1 MNYSKKEKLSLLS
14 DMIRLAKS
22 DSILKQRELN
32 FILAV
37 ANSLQISKNE
47 VNELIDKP
55 AEKVVFKNEAERI
68 LHFHRLV
75 LLMNID
81 QQTSLSEITAL
92 KNFGLHL
99 GLPAEAIDVIFKRMD
114 KYPDKVIPPNEIIEI
129 FKRFYN

>member
-14 DMIRLAKS
+14 DMIELAKS
-22 DSILKQRELN
+22 DNNLKDREFN

-37 ANSLQISKNE
+37 ANTLQISENE
-47 VNELIDKP
+47 VSELIEKP
-55 AEKVVFKNEAERI
+55 AEKVVFQSDTQRI

-75 LLMNID
+75 LVMNID
-81 QQTSLSEITAL
+81 ERTSLVEITAL

-99 GLPAEAIDVIFKRMD
+99 GLPAEAIDEVFIRMNN
-114 KYPDKVIPPNEIIEI
+114 YSNKVIPPNDFIEI

>member
-14 DMIRLAKS
+14 DMIKLAKS
-22 DSILKQRELN
+22 DKILKEREFS

-37 ANSLQISKNE
+37 ANSLQISENE
-47 VNELIDKP
+47 VNELVEKP
-55 AEKVVFKNEAERI
+55 AEKVIFKTESERI

-75 LLMNID
+75 LVMNID
-81 QQTSLSEITAL
+81 ERTSLAEITAL

-99 GLPAEAIDVIFKRMD
+99 GLPSEAVDEVFTKMD
-114 KYPDKVIPPNEIIEI
+114 NYPNKIIPPNDFIEI